1 VDVRDRNRGD
11 DGNGDSAHDDV
22 DNDGVARQ
30 VDYSFLPVFAAGCDK
45 ALVIVSNRM
54 FRTPSAVLQLF
65 AAMAVHCEPERV
77 CTFDA
82 LNACI
87 RLWRTL
93 WCCLDN
99 ADRVLKCSRCSF
111 LSSRLLCVA
120 TAMLQ
125 PRLTSSSSPPP
136 PHTHHYHHHHHH
148 HHNYHHHLVFSGC
161 VARGRLALLRLSRRA
176 HQRL

>member
-1 VDVRDRNRGD
+1 LGYSGSFLYTILTSDAIFSFFCTITCRVRAPTFWVHDLCGSVDALDRNGGD

-22 DNDGVARQ
+22 DNDGVIRQ

-82 LNACI
+82 LNACT

-93 WCCLDN
+93 CCCLDN

-111 LSSRLLCVA
+111 LSSRLLHVEP
-120 TAMLQ
+120 TV
-125 PRLTSSSSPPP
+125 
-136 PHTHHYHHHHHH
+136 HD
-148 HHNYHHHLVFSGC
+148 
-161 VARGRLALLRLSRRA
+161 
-176 HQRL
+176 